1 MQAKTTLSPSL
12 SCESLGKA
20 IQSSNPQT
28 THLVAICPNLAD
40 NHVDLLTKKFPRL
53 EELCIST
60 AKLSD
65 TGLQKLGSLSSLQQ
79 VEACFCP
86 NISPQG
92 AQKLAKECE
101 SLRSFVGGCGVEVVD
116 HKSSAV

>member
-1 MQAKTTLSPSL
+1 MQVKTTLNPAL
-12 SCESLGKA
+12 NCESLGKA

-28 THLVAICPNLAD
+28 THLVAICPNLGD
-40 NHVDLLTKKFPRL
+40 DHMDLLAKKFPRL

-65 TGLQKLGSLSSLQQ
+65 TGLKKLGSLSSLQQ

-92 AQKLAKECE
+92 ARKLADECE
-101 SLRSFVGGCGVEVVD
+101 SLRSFVGGCGIEVVD
-116 HKSSAV
+116 RKATEG